1 MMMMIVVGI
10 ALCRCFRGNIAVTFD
25 VYVNVQGFIS
35 LLTTFYLPPSYV
47 IDPSNNNGG
56 SEEDMECPAK
66 PHLKSRSSS
75 EENIVFDIGKE
86 VLRNG

>member
-1 MMMMIVVGI
+1 MMMIVVGI
-10 ALCRCFRGNIAVTFD
+10 ALCRCFRGNIAVTFGFN
-25 VYVNVQGFIS
+25 VNGQGFIIIIITIS
-35 LLTTFYLPPSYV
+35 LPPSYV